1 MFRWFDKTKTYSC
14 LYFFG
19 ALSFTC
25 LAKTLGKIPMGTAYA
40 VWTGIGAAGGTVI
53 LGILVF
59 NEPVSI
65 YITLIFCYYLNS
77 IYNRT

>member
-1 MFRWFDKTKTYSC
+1 
-14 LYFFG
+14 
-19 ALSFTC
+19 
-25 LAKTLGKIPMGTAYA
+25 MGTAYA